1 MVGKCVGGECG
12 WVVNVGGGECGWC
25 MLNVGGGGG
34 CGNLTTFNGDLCTTC
49 YSIVCLRYGVSAKI
63 KLVAVP
69 PSIPECFKQ

>member
-1 MVGKCVGGECG
+1 M
-12 WVVNVGGGECGWC
+12 WVVNVGGVVY
-25 MLNVGGGGG
+25 VGGGGG

>member
-1 MVGKCVGGECG
+1 M
-12 WVVNVGGGECGWC
+12 VVNVGGGEYGWWWFI
-25 MLNVGGGGG
+25 GGGGG

>member
-1 MVGKCVGGECG
+1 M
-12 WVVNVGGGECGWC
+12 WVVV
-25 MLNVGGGGG
+25 NVGGGGG